1 MARKR
6 ATRNT
11 AAAKKPQDVSP
22 EEQKR
27 REAVDLYLKDF
38 DKQIE
43 SRIAEMERE
52 AEAIIRS
59 IQTLYKVELIKLP
72 QSTRNMKW
80 DDYVA
85 QCQQDGSNPTVL
97 SEAMTQV
104 MEDVRSEIDPQI
116 IEAKTVI
123 ASTAKKRG
131 RQPKLPKENM
141 GSVRQSARKA
151 PSASA
156 SRVLEDSS
164 NIETPSTRGTRG
176 RNKTVEETPAT
187 AAKSSRSRSKCEETP
202 ARGMMPIGMGRT
214 PMITPKF
221 NMATPL
227 CRTVSRVAR
236 ANEVL
241 VSMSGSPV
249 QPLALK
255 TKAAKAEAANNA
267 LIPLGKGQTLNLPI
281 GSESGGGIALDGF
294 EGELDDEAMDK
305 LAAIHASLGNMLK
318 LRAQSSSSTG
328 SS

>member
-11 AAAKKPQDVSP
+11 AAKKPPQEVSP

-38 DKQIE
+38 DKQVE

-85 QCQQDGSNPTVL
+85 QCQEDGSSPTVL
-97 SEAMTQV
+97 SEAMTQIV
-104 MEDVRSEIDPQI
+104 EDVRSEIDPQI

-131 RQPKLPKENM
+131 RQPKMPKENT

-151 PSASA
+151 TSA
-156 SRVLEDSS
+156 SRILADSS
-164 NIETPSTRGTRG
+164 NMETPAAASRSTRGRA
-176 RNKTVEETPAT
+176 KTVEETPAT
-187 AAKSSRSRSKCEETP
+187 ASRSRSKCEETP
-202 ARGMMPIGMGRT
+202 MSRMPMDMGRT

-281 GSESGGGIALDGF
+281 AAEGGGGALDGF

-318 LRAQSSSSTG
+318 LRAQASSSAG

>member
-6 ATRNT
+6 ATRT
-11 AAAKKPQDVSP
+11 TAAKKTQEVSP

-38 DKQIE
+38 DKQVE

-59 IQTLYKVELIKLP
+59 IQTIYKVELIKLP

-97 SEAMTQV
+97 SEAMSQV
-104 MEDVRSEIDPQI
+104 VEDVRSEVDPQI

-131 RQPKLPKENM
+131 RQPRLAKENE

-151 PSASA
+151 TSAT
-156 SRVLEDSS
+156 RVLADSS
-164 NIETPSTRGTRG
+164 NMETPATTSRSTRI

-187 AAKSSRSRSKCEETP
+187 AARSTRGKSKCEETP
-202 ARGMMPIGMGRT
+202 ATGRMPPDMGRT

-281 GSESGGGIALDGF
+281 GGQGGGGGLDVF